1 MIQSLPKSPSAGNQ
15 AFDTEPFGGILHIQ
29 TVTEKKMKKLK
40 IGQLN

>member
-29 TVTEKKMKKLK
+29 TVTQMKKLK